1 MPIVVQLA
9 LSFAAPYQAFGM
21 RSAPRSLRGIEVH
34 CKAVSMVVSVRLV
47 GRISELMNTVGG
59 RELAHTWWSER

>member
-1 MPIVVQLA
+1 MPIVAQLA
-9 LSFAAPYQAFGM
+9 LSFAVPYQAFGM

-47 GRISELMNTVGG
+47 GRIS
-59 RELAHTWWSER
+59 